1 MGGKKISISWL
12 PIDHR
17 GASYLKMFDQCDFY
31 RKFLAGI
38 VQGLHLTPGRRFRSS
53 LVKLRH
59 ALPFQNPPDP
69 FMQALVDLLKDEGW
83 TNSLE
88 DLGVAVKAVKDED
101 DLILTTNVDRLL
113 QRIVRELLW
122 CSDYKVA
129 DMGHRHELKF
139 VVKKSYHGC
148 PHNIGEVVK
157 HKCYPV
163 TLQLEALMVKKVCDV
178 QAALERSLKTE
189 CEVKC
194 KECNKTI
201 VKCVKQS
208 IYPWSDPDFLTIH
221 FKEPQYI
228 QEKDL
233 RLNLGQSF
241 YGVKSVVHWDEERKK
256 SGKKSRTK
264 LKRFHFL
271 RHPLQDQKCLVLFLT
286 SSFC

>member
-1 MGGKKISISWL
+1 
-12 PIDHR
+12 
-17 GASYLKMFDQCDFY
+17 
-31 RKFLAGI
+31 
-38 VQGLHLTPGRRFRSS
+38 
-53 LVKLRH
+53 
-59 ALPFQNPPDP
+59 
-69 FMQALVDLLKDEGW
+69 MQALADLLKDEGW

-88 DLGVAVKAVKDED
+88 DLGVAVKALKDED
-101 DLILTTNVDRLL
+101 DLMLTTNVDRLL

-139 VVKKSYHGC
+139 VIEKSYHGC

-163 TLQLEALMVKKVCDV
+163 TLQLEALMGKKLCDV
-178 QAALERSLKTE
+178 QAALEKSLKTE
-189 CEVKC
+189 CEEKC

-233 RLNLGQSF
+233 
-241 YGVKSVVHWDEERKK
+241 
-256 SGKKSRTK
+256 
-264 LKRFHFL
+264 
-271 RHPLQDQKCLVLFLT
+271 
-286 SSFC
+286 